1 MKTNILLNACTRIV
15 HWVNTSLCPVG
26 ENAKY
31 VITDKKNA
39 AFVRVRKSDTVV
51 HHNDG
56 ELIDPGIVIMPL
68 SLSTWRSV

>member
-1 MKTNILLNACTRIV
+1 MHALELFIGSIPHYMYVQSEKTPNMLSPI
-15 HWVNTSLCPVG
+15 
-26 ENAKY
+26 
-31 VITDKKNA
+31 KNA

-68 SLSTWRSV
+68 SLST

>member
-1 MKTNILLNACTRIV
+1 MRALELFIGSIPHYVQSEKTPNMLSPI
-15 HWVNTSLCPVG
+15 
-26 ENAKY
+26 
-31 VITDKKNA
+31 KKNA

-68 SLSTWRSV
+68 SLST

>member
-1 MKTNILLNACTRIV
+1 MHALELFIGSIPHYVQSEKTPNMLSPI
-15 HWVNTSLCPVG
+15 
-26 ENAKY
+26 
-31 VITDKKNA
+31 KNA

-68 SLSTWRSV
+68 SLST